1 MIEEATVADP
11 ETMES
16 IEVESCWMAVV
27 ASYGPGAP
35 SQRVALQGQRV
46 LENVQVK
53 DGEQE
58 AQEVYDERAMQ
69 AMAEDAC
76 PMEVPKMEV
85 WRMH

>member
-11 ETMES
+11 EMVES
-16 IEVESCWMAVV
+16 IEVESCWMVVV
-27 ASYGPGAP
+27 ASYGPGAL

-58 AQEVYDERAMQ
+58 AQEVYDEWAMQ
-69 AMAEDAC
+69 VMVEDAC

>member
-11 ETMES
+11 ETVES
-16 IEVESCWMAVV
+16 IEVESCWMVV
-27 ASYGPGAP
+27 GASYGAGAL

-58 AQEVYDERAMQ
+58 AQEVYDEWAMQ
-69 AMAEDAC
+69 AMVEDVR
-76 PMEVPKMEV
+76 PMEVPKREV